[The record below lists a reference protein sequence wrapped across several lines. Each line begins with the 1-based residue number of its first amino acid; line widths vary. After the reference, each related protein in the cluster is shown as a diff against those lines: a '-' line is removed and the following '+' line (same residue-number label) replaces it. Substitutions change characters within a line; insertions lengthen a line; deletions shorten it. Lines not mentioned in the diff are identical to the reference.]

1 MKIPSSS
8 FILHPSSLTMIAW
21 ALSGGGNRGPI
32 QVGAMRALFE
42 RNIVPD
48 FLVGTSA
55 GALNAAYIAA
65 NPTAQTN
72 EALAQ
77 VWLGTRAKDIF
88 PKPRFIMILRA
99 LLFGNGLDDNK
110 ARTKNFMKYLPNG
123 VSTFGDLKVPLYLTS
138 ADLQTGRLYLYGDDP
153 TAKLVEA
160 GLASTALPVV
170 WDPEIINGHQFVDGG
185 VVAHVPISVAM
196 DRGATTI
203 YALDLQDGG
212 PYVQK
217 KGVIQ
222 IALHTIG
229 VQTYQQALRDIQRAV
244 DASNVTLHYIS
255 LGDIFSS
262 VELQDFSHTAEM
274 IEQGYQRTKEYL
286 DNPKPN
292 RLPRSKPGVLGVD
305 ELVPDDAAP
314 PGAVPYQPRF

>member
-1 MKIPSSS
+1 
-8 FILHPSSLTMIAW
+8 MIAW

-42 RNIVPD
+42 RGIVPD
-48 FLVGTSA
+48 MLVGTSA
-55 GALNAAYIAA
+55 GALNAAFMAT

-72 EALAQ
+72 EQLAQ
-77 VWLGTRAKDIF
+77 LWLGTKSADIF
-88 PKPRFIMILRA
+88 PKPRWLMILRA
-99 LLFGNGLDDNK
+99 VFSGNGLDDDR
-110 ARTKNFMKYLPNG
+110 ARTKTYQRYLPPG
-123 VSTFGDLKVPLYLTS
+123 VTTFGDLKIKLYLTA

-153 TAKLVEA
+153 SAKLIEA
-160 GLASTALPVV
+160 ALASSALPVV

-185 VVAHVPISVAM
+185 VIANVPISIAM

-212 PYVQK
+212 PYTSK

-229 VQTYQQALRDIQRAV
+229 VQTYQQALRDIQRAI
-244 DASNVTLHYIS
+244 DAGNITLHYIS
-255 LGDIFSS
+255 LGDIFNTID
-262 VELQDFSHTAEM
+262 LQDFGHTAEM
-274 IEQGYQRTKEYL
+274 IEQGYQRAKKYL
-286 DNPKPN
+286 ENPTPN
-292 RLPRSKPGVLGVD
+292 RLPGGKPGVLAPG
-305 ELVPDDAAP
+305 EPAADPNTP